1 MPNSPRSRV
10 LFVCL
15 LLLSAAPARA
25 ASFTGELDP
34 APFDAATKAD
44 TAGIGEISATLDGQ
58 ILTINGKFSGLSSLA
73 TAAHLEM
80 GLAEGVK
87 GNAIADLSAARAMA
101 GAIGGKVTL
110 TRAQVEAA
118 KKNALYVQIDSER
131 APDGNLW
138 GWLEISGN

>member
-1 MPNSPRSRV
+1 MPNSPRNPV
-10 LFVCL
+10 LFVVL

-34 APFDAATKAD
+34 APFDLSTKAD
-44 TAGIGEISATLDGQ
+44 TAGIGELSATLDGQ
-58 ILTINGKFSGLSSLA
+58 ILTISGKFSGLSSPA

-87 GNAIADLSAARAMA
+87 GNTIADLSAVRAAA
-101 GAIGGKVTL
+101 GAIGGKVSL

-118 KKNALYVQIDSER
+118 KKNALYVQIDSEK